1 MKSVLQ
7 DTKECYICHSCNCL
21 EDHHI
26 FFGTS
31 NRKQS
36 EKRGLKVWLCGIDHR
51 IGPKA
56 VHRNRETDLMLKQM
70 AQAYYEQYIGDR
82 KQFIT
87 EFGKSYAEV

>member
-7 DTKECYICHSCNCL
+7 ETKECYICHCTNCL

-36 EKRGLKVWLCGIDHR
+36 EKRGLKVWLCGKDHR
-51 IGPKA
+51 HGPKA
-56 VHRNRETDLMLKQM
+56 AHKNRGTDLMLKQM

>member
-7 DTKECYICHSCNCL
+7 DTKECFICHRTNCL

-36 EKRGLKVWLCGIDHR
+36 EKRGLKVWLCVPDHR

-56 VHRNRETDLMLKQM
+56 VHRDKETDLQLKEI
-70 AQAYYEQYIGDR
+70 AQTYYEQNIGTR
-82 KQFIT
+82 EQFIV
-87 EFGKSYAEV
+87 EFGKSVL

>member
-7 DTKECYICHSCNCL
+7 DTKECYICQCTNCL

-36 EKRGLKVWLCGIDHR
+36 EKRGLKVWLCGKDHR
-51 IGPKA
+51 YGPKA
-56 VHRNRETDLMLKQM
+56 AHKNRETDLMLKQM